1 MVYSGAADAVAPLVL
16 APSRKRL
23 LWPAGSALPSAQEG
37 APETPLT
44 EGLLTAALS
53 FSLGRPDYTQGKR
66 NQECRHCRH

>member
-1 MVYSGAADAVAPLVL
+1 MVYSGAAVAPLVL
-16 APSRKRL
+16 ASSRKRL